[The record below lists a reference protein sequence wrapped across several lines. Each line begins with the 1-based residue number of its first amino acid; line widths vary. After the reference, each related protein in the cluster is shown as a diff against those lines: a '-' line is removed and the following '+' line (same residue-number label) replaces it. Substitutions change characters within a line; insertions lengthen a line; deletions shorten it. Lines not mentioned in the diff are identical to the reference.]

1 MMGSTAFLS
10 MWMNNT
16 APTSIMLPVA
26 LAVVHELGIYSENSL
41 NRQQAAVI
49 NVVFDSTNGEAS
61 DENKIEELTHTTQ
74 RC

>member
-1 MMGSTAFLS
+1 

-16 APTSIMLPVA
+16 ASTSIMLPVA
-26 LAVVHELGIYSENSL
+26 LVVVHELGIYSENFL

-49 NVVFDSTNGEAS
+49 NGIASDSTNGEGS